1 MAFLDIYKTTTFTKP
16 RSIIVKFITNMFSE
30 FANWNDARITRNALS
45 QLSDREL
52 NDIGLVP
59 GDINKISRR

>member
-1 MAFLDIYKTTTFTKP
+1 MAFLDIYRTTTFTKA

-30 FANWNDARITRNALS
+30 LANWNDARVTRNALS
-45 QLSDREL
+45 QLSAREL

-59 GDINKISRR
+59 GDIDRVSRR